1 MLCRTIPWVL
11 SPLRGV
17 LAAQLSRGVPHQGD
31 FQVVPA
37 SLRVTGRRR
46 GGVAL
51 KRDRHFTKGRHR
63 SQLPTRTDRN
73 AELTACVVASF
84 VSNHSVPISE
94 LPELINLTYRAF
106 AGLDR
111 ADVERAVARVPAV
124 PIEQSVADD
133 YLVCLEDGHRLKTLK
148 RYIGRH
154 YDLTP
159 QQYRARWGLPP
170 DYPMVAPSY
179 ARLRSSLARRGPERS
194 RADQGS
200 AGNQENDSDA
210 QS

>member
-1 MLCRTIPWVL
+1 
-11 SPLRGV
+11 
-17 LAAQLSRGVPHQGD
+17 
-31 FQVVPA
+31 
-37 SLRVTGRRR
+37 
-46 GGVAL
+46 L
-51 KRDRHFTKGRHR
+51 KRDRHFTKSRHK

-73 AELTACVVASF
+73 AELTAGVVASF
-84 VSNHSVPISE
+84 VSNHSVPVSE

-111 ADVERAVARVPAV
+111 AEVNRAVSRAPAV

-133 YLVCLEDGHRLKTLK
+133 YLVCLEDGRQLKTLK
-148 RYIGRH
+148 RYIRRH

-159 QQYRARWGLPP
+159 QQYRARWGLQP

-179 ARLRSSLARRGPERS
+179 ARLRSSLAKRGPERL

-200 AGNQENDSDA
+200 ACDKGSDSDER
-210 QS
+210 S